1 MKLLLDQLDHL
12 LALFTP
18 LCKEKETLVELRAL
32 LPHEKEWPKAH
43 YLAMRVRAKN
53 LASIKLG
60 KAKSEAQYAFE
71 EVCAQT
77 LHNMSASKQPFSADT
92 PYWIIPL
99 ALKLA
104 RVLEIDSKK
113 ILEIVIS

>member
-1 MKLLLDQLDHL
+1 MKLLLDQMGQLA
-12 LALFTP
+12 ALFEP
-18 LCKEKETLVELRAL
+18 LCQDTETLVELRAML
-32 LPHEKEWPKAH
+32 HQEDEWPKAH
-43 YLAMRVRAKN
+43 YLATRIRSKA
-53 LASIKLG
+53 LQAIKRG
-60 KAKSEAQYAFE
+60 DTKAEAQYGFE

-77 LHNMSASKQPFSADT
+77 LHNLSALKQPFGPDT

-113 ILEIVIS
+113 ILEIVVS